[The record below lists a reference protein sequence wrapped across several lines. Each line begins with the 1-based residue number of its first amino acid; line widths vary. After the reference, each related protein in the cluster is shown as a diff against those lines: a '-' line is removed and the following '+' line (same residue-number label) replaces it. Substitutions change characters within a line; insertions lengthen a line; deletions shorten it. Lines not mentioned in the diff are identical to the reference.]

1 MGCKGSEVRILSLRP
16 IKTDTYVAPAG
27 AFCVFR
33 GVRQTFRTLDIVSDM
48 ENQQTKSILT
58 VALMAA
64 FADGLK
70 DERERESV
78 RRLAEAFATEASIDL
93 PALYREVLLAQPDL
107 AEVVKPLDTQGLRQY
122 AYEMAVGVVNSDG
135 SQNAAEA
142 AFLARLAAALQLPT
156 TAAESVAQQA
166 SAIADAAVEPSRPA
180 SPAGAASAASAPTA
194 VAGTVLGKPDLS
206 DTELDKTIL
215 NASITNAALELLPE
229 SIASMAIIPLQ
240 LRLVYRIGKAYGYEM
255 DTSHAKDFIAT
266 LGVGLT
272 SQYVEQMGRKL
283 LGGLLGGLGGG
294 LGRSLGRQA
303 ASSGLTFATT
313 YAIGRV
319 AQRYYAGGRTLDSA
333 ALKATFTSLLA
344 EARGM
349 APQYQSQIEQA
360 AQTIDTRNLVSL
372 VKQGSTS

>member
-1 MGCKGSEVRILSLRP
+1 M
-16 IKTDTYVAPAG
+16 D
-27 AFCVFR
+27 
-33 GVRQTFRTLDIVSDM
+33 
-48 ENQQTKSILT
+48 NQQTKSILT

-78 RRLAEAFATEASIDL
+78 RRLAEAFGAEASIDL

-107 AEVVKPLDTQGLRQY
+107 TEVVRPLDTQGLRQY

-156 TAAESVAQQA
+156 AAAESVAQQA
-166 SAIADAAVEPSRPA
+166 SAIAEAAVESTVPA
-180 SPAGAASAASAPTA
+180 APAGVATAAAT
-194 VAGTVLGKPDLS
+194 VTGTVLGKANVS
-206 DTELDKTIL
+206 DAEMDKTIL

-240 LRLVYRIGKAYGYEM
+240 LRLVYRIGKAYGYAM
-255 DTSHAKDFIAT
+255 DSSNAKDFIAT

-272 SQYVEQMGRKL
+272 SQYVEQIGRKL

-319 AQRYYAGGRTLDSA
+319 AQRYYAGGRTLDA
-333 ALKATFTSLLA
+333 ATLKQTFASLLT

-360 AQTIDTRNLVSL
+360 AQTIDTRKLVEM
-372 VKQGSTS
+372 VKEG